1 MAGIGRD
8 LVLDSVMGMAGG
20 IGGAFIV
27 NAFGFSGQA
36 KMIYTN
42 LGAIVGAIVFT
53 VATRFISGRRESGA
67 TD

>member
-1 MAGIGRD
+1 
-8 LVLDSVMGMAGG
+8 MGMAGG
-20 IGGAFIV
+20 MGGAFIV

-42 LGAIVGAIVFT
+42 CGAIVGAIVFT
-53 VATRFISGRRESGA
+53 VATRLISGRRESGA